1 MSILIHQDHFTMKT
15 TILLTT
21 ALAAFGLT
29 VLPVHANDAATKEK
43 PAAEAAAENTATVY
57 IVNVKGKG

>member
-1 MSILIHQDHFTMKT
+1 MKS

-29 VLPVHANDAATKEK
+29 VLPIQAADAATNAN
-43 PAAEAAAENTATVY
+43 PAAEAAAQNTATVY
-57 IVNVKGKG
+57 VVNVKGKG